1 MSRSNRCRPREG
13 NSRPKSITGKYGQ
26 VRREGVYPS
35 GPGPTCRYSP
45 SCLDEVFSETGFSGI
60 CDFSG
65 TQERPISA
73 KCGISDST
81 PMASFKSRP

>member
-1 MSRSNRCRPREG
+1 VDDAKLSSRGSTCPLGMPVCTSSEG
-13 NSRPKSITGKYGQ
+13 
-26 VRREGVYPS
+26 
-35 GPGPTCRYSP
+35 CLYSP

-73 KCGISDST
+73 KRGISDST